1 MKEFSSYVNFSQIEN
16 ATFHFFMDQLL
27 DEKTEAAKDLSKKR
41 QDENAIYPINKNNGQ
56 INEYTRAFVNQMNCK
71 DYVGMPKKD
80 FYQDTL
86 REKKVSEFL
95 RKRDLVKLESENF
108 RRSVVQS
115 EVELFRQFKLCDLE
129 FTRYAF

>member
-1 MKEFSSYVNFSQIEN
+1 
-16 ATFHFFMDQLL
+16 
-27 DEKTEAAKDLSKKR
+27 
-41 QDENAIYPINKNNGQ
+41 
-56 INEYTRAFVNQMNCK
+56 MNCK

-95 RKRDLVKLESENF
+95 RKRDLVKLESDNF